1 MFLKTLKANF
11 LKFNPICFQSVK
23 FLNYKPIETDNKIVN
38 GHKLTQVIEKN
49 RQKTFNKKNINF
61 LAKFLLINRSIQ

>member
-1 MFLKTLKANF
+1 MFSKTNF
-11 LKFNPICFQSVK
+11 LKFNPIYFKSVK

-49 RQKTFNKKNINF
+49 RQKLVISKLSEHMN
-61 LAKFLLINRSIQ
+61 AKIKGTLKLQNC